1 MANTTATPEPATT
14 TAPASEPFE
23 PLPER
28 LINDV
33 ETLKALSDPLRIR
46 ILEAMVQA
54 TAEGWTAKRLSK
66 ALGVGQTKLYH
77 HLKILEERDL
87 IRPVDRQLVRGIVET
102 SYRIAQLSLRL
113 DRNLLASAGEDVRA
127 EAEHTMTTVF
137 DVARREFERALAAK
151 LLPVGEPVDESR
163 PLMLNRSLM
172 KLSHAKATELRERL
186 VALLSEYGAEPDG
199 ELTISLFIALHPIP
213 SASAPAKSGRRKA

>member
-1 MANTTATPEPATT
+1 MD
-14 TAPASEPFE
+14 ASGDAAETFE

-28 LINDV
+28 LITDV

-54 TAEGWTAKRLSK
+54 ADEGWTAKRIAK

-77 HLKILEERDL
+77 HIKILEEREL

-113 DRNLLASAGEDVRA
+113 DRNLLASGGAEVRS

-137 DVARREFERALAAK
+137 DLARRDLELALASG
-151 LLPVGEPVDESR
+151 LLPIDEPADDRR
-163 PLMLNRSLM
+163 PLILNRGLM
-172 KLSHAKATELRERL
+172 KMTVEHATEFRERL
-186 VALLSEYGAEPDG
+186 GALVSEYGTDTEG
-199 ELTISLFIALHPIP
+199 ELTLGLFISFHAVP
-213 SASAPAKSGRRKA
+213 SATSKSSKTAKTTAKRGSTGTAR